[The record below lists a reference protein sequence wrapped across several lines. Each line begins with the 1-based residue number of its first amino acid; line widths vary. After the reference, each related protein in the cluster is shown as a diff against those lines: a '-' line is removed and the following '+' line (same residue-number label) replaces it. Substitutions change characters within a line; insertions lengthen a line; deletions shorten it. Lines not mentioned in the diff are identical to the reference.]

1 MRRSQ
6 KVASTSA
13 VELDAALPFTIF
25 AVLLRSI
32 NAKFLQNTNYN
43 FITPDMGLENCFYT
57 SFCRVNLRWNVLRAA
72 ARTDNHEVG
81 KLIYQVDVFM
91 ILSHNPTCNC
101 PSFRREYND
110 CGLDVD
116 TLY

>member
-72 ARTDNHEVG
+72 ARTEVG